1 MYFSIREK
9 KILSLLLEYPNGITS
24 EELQDLLQ
32 VSKRT
37 VYREISSIE
46 KTIKSVD
53 VQIIKPRG
61 EGYRIVGETQ
71 SLEQLQQQLG
81 EKQTELFTDNVQRQ
95 SAIVCSLLLMDEE
108 ETIEGLAIDFK
119 VSPATIT
126 SDLAAIEKSVI
137 DYRLELKRLKGRG
150 IRIDGREKQRRQ
162 LLSNLIYNGVSEF
175 DFFQFLDL
183 LEEGEAVT
191 DNFFLKLLNQENLLL
206 AGQIFTQVSQ
216 QSFRKVTDNQLQR
229 VLILLALSI
238 DRMAQDRFVE
248 AEQEN
253 KAKPES
259 MQIASQI
266 MIKVATTLKK
276 SIPPQ
281 EVRFFAFQLEGVNYK
296 QPQNIFIDSFDVEL
310 SYQIKELIRLVSEAT
325 TIDFRK
331 DEQLFNDLSA
341 HMSAALKRNLTVIQ
355 GASNPLLQKIREKYQ
370 KLTTAIIKELA
381 VVFPDHEF
389 TTDELGYVVIHFATS
404 LERYPRGRALSVL
417 VLCSSGIG
425 TARILESRIHKYL
438 NEIEQVQVAKIS
450 EMNHLDYKSYDLIL
464 ATVFLPGFH
473 LPYKVISPLLL
484 DDEIKEIKEYI
495 QTLHPDKTV
504 EMMSEPEQE
513 PSEAFDEIYETMRV
527 ANQLLQSFDVKPITS
542 EETIEQ
548 TLAKIIDPL
557 NGTIVTDAAAVTDKV
572 IQRYLVAPIGVPK
585 TNFALFHAA
594 DVHVKEPLFTIYDLD
609 QKFLIQGMDKKSIE
623 LTRVLL
629 LLAPDP
635 MPASQQSLLGKISSS
650 VIESD
655 LNTEIYKF
663 GNKEIIYQLLSSLF
677 VKEIRDN

>member
-9 KILSLLLEYPNGITS
+9 KILSLLLDYPNGITP
-24 EELQDLLQ
+24 EELQDILQ

-46 KTIKSVD
+46 KTIKSQD
-53 VQIIKPRG
+53 IQIIKPRG
-61 EGYRIVGETQ
+61 EGYRIVGETVN
-71 SLEQLQQQLG
+71 LERLQQQLE
-81 EKQTELFTDNVQRQ
+81 EKQAELFTDNVQRQ
-95 SAIVCSLLLMDEE
+95 SAIVCSLLLMEE
-108 ETIEGLAIDFK
+108 ETTIEGLAIDFK

-126 SDLAAIEKSVI
+126 SDLAAIETSLT
-137 DYRLELKRLKGRG
+137 DYRLELQRLKGRG
-150 IRIDGREKQRRQ
+150 IRIVGREKQRRQ

-175 DFFQFLDL
+175 DFFHFIDSLD
-183 LEEGEAVT
+183 EEKKTT
-191 DNFFLKLLNQENLLL
+191 DNFFLNLLSQSSL
-206 AGQIFTQVSQ
+206 LLSRTIFEQVSQ
-216 QSFRKVTDNQLQR
+216 QAFEQVTDNQLQR

-238 DRMAQDRFVE
+238 DRMGQNRFVE
-248 AEQEN
+248 VEQEN

-266 MIKVATTLKK
+266 MIKVATTIKK

-296 QPQNIFIDSFDVEL
+296 KPQNIFIDSFDVEL
-310 SYQIKELIRLVSEAT
+310 SYKIKELIRLVSEAT
-325 TIDFRK
+325 EIDFRK

-355 GASNPLLQKIREKYQ
+355 GANNPLLQKIRDKYQ
-370 KLTTAIIKELA
+370 ALTTAIIKELA
-381 VVFPDHEF
+381 VVFPDHQF
-389 TTDELGYVVIHFATS
+389 TSDELGYVVIHFATS
-404 LERYPRGRALSVL
+404 LERHPNGRALSAL

-425 TARILESRIHKYL
+425 TARILESRLHKYL
-438 NEIEQVQVAKIS
+438 NEIEKVQVAKIS
-450 EMNHLDYKSYDLIL
+450 EMNQLDYKSYDLIL
-464 ATVFLPGFH
+464 ATVFLPGFN

-495 QTLHPDKTV
+495 QTLHPDKV
-504 EMMSEPEQE
+504 SEIIDEPEQE
-513 PSEAFDEIYETMRV
+513 PSEAFDEIYETMRI
-527 ANQLLQSFDVKPITS
+527 ANNLLQNFDVKPIHAQ
-542 EETIEQ
+542 ETIEL
-548 TLAKIIDPL
+548 TLEEIIQQL
-557 NGTIVTDAAAVTDKV
+557 QGTIVSDAQIVTDKV
-572 IQRYLVAPIGVPK
+572 IKRYLVAPIGVPN
-585 TNFALFHAA
+585 TNFALFHCA
-594 DVHVKEPLFTIYDLD
+594 DAQVKEPLFTIYDLD

-635 MPASQQSLLGKISSS
+635 MPESQQSLLGKISSS

-677 VKEIRDN
+677 VKEIREN

>member
-24 EELQDLLQ
+24 EELQDILQ

-81 EKQTELFTDNVQRQ
+81 AKQTELFTDNVQRQ

-126 SDLAAIEKSVI
+126 SDLAAIEKSLI

-191 DNFFLKLLNQENLLL
+191 DNFFLKLLSQENLLL

-216 QSFRKVTDNQLQR
+216 QSFQKVTDNQLQR

-325 TIDFRK
+325 AIDFRK

-355 GASNPLLQKIREKYQ
+355 GANNPLLQKIREKYQ

-389 TTDELGYVVIHFATS
+389 TADELGYVVIHFATS
-404 LERYPRGRALSVL
+404 LERHPSGRALSAL

-504 EMMSEPEQE
+504 EMMNQPEQE
-513 PSEAFDEIYETMRV
+513 PSDAFDEIYETMRI

-557 NGTIVTDAAAVTDKV
+557 QGTIVTDAATVTDKV
-572 IQRYLVAPIGVPK
+572 IKRYLVAPIGVPK
-585 TNFALFHAA
+585 TNFALFHTA
-594 DVHVKEPLFTIYDLD
+594 DSHVKEPLFTIYDLD

-635 MPASQQSLLGKISSS
+635 MPENQQNLLGKISSS

-677 VKEIRDN
+677 VKEIREN